1 VTSLHAGVLLWA
13 LRKAPARQAGRAVGE
28 AAIDRAAAHHTRHH
42 RHLLILQ
49 GTPGEVRRPILDRAV
64 VPTADIE
71 KRMIMKS
78 STVVLSAMVVLML
91 SQHTPAQAQYP
102 EDALRFSTPGFGVG
116 SRALGMGNAYTGVAN
131 DFSAIYWNPAG
142 LAQAQLDEFT
152 FGVSYLN
159 NVDTSQ
165 FFGTQG
171 TYSTGAFN
179 LNALGFV
186 HKLPTQRGSFVVAL
200 GFQRQNS
207 FASGLSFNG
216 FNPNSSIIQTSAR
229 NGAAYPSDLSDN
241 IAYQLYLA
249 DLDTVNGRFISPIT
263 NRVTQGATVVEG
275 GGLNNWSIAGAMDI
289 APDLSLGITLTYV
302 AGSYRYDRNYEETD
316 PAGIHNQFPFDF
328 QRLTIDEYVESDI
341 TGVNATFGLLY
352 RIPDRFR
359 LGFSV
364 KAPTAFSV
372 KENFGVS
379 ARSYFDNGD
388 VRPVDAPFE
397 TKSSGTYDINSPWV
411 YSGGISLIVNNLMLA
426 ADAEYTDWRELEFVH
441 ANPDVMAQNDEI
453 RKQFRDTWNLRGGI
467 EYDLFGLGVRLR
479 GGFIYNPSPYQGDPS
494 SFDRKTIT
502 GGLGIMLA
510 GSTMLDL
517 TYARGW
523 YETFRYNYI
532 QGDISSRTDEAITT
546 NTFLMTFSYRF

>member
-1 VTSLHAGVLLWA
+1 
-13 LRKAPARQAGRAVGE
+13 
-28 AAIDRAAAHHTRHH
+28 
-42 RHLLILQ
+42 
-49 GTPGEVRRPILDRAV
+49 
-64 VPTADIE
+64 
-71 KRMIMKS
+71 MKS
-78 STVVLSAMVVLML
+78 SAVVLFAIVVIMFF
-91 SQHTPAQAQYP
+91 QHTPVRAQFA

-116 SRALGMGNAYTGVAN
+116 SRALGMGNTYTGVAN

-142 LAQAQLDEFT
+142 LAQAQLDEFS

-159 NVDTSQ
+159 NIDTSQ

-171 TYSTGAFN
+171 SYSTGAFN
-179 LNALGFV
+179 VNALGFV

-200 GFQRQNS
+200 GYHRQNS
-207 FASGLSFNG
+207 FVSGLSFNG

-229 NGAAYPSDLSDN
+229 NGEAYPSDLTDN

-249 DLDTVNGRFISPIT
+249 DLDTMNGRFISPIT
-263 NRVTQGATVVEG
+263 NRVTQGAKVVEG
-275 GGLNNWSIAGAMDI
+275 GGLNNWSVAGAMDI
-289 APDLSLGITLTYV
+289 ARDLSLGVTLTYV

-316 PAGIHNQFPFDF
+316 PAGIHNLFPFDF
-328 QRLTIDEYVESDI
+328 SRITIDEYIESDI
-341 TGVNATFGLLY
+341 SGVNATFGLLY

-372 KENFGVS
+372 KERFGVS

-388 VRPVDAPFE
+388 IMPSDSPFE
-397 TKSSGTYDINSPWV
+397 TSSNSTYDIHSPWV
-411 YSGGISLIVNNLMLA
+411 YSGGVSVIVNNVMLA
-426 ADAEYTDWRELEFVH
+426 ADVEYTDWRELEFVR
-441 ANPDVMAQNDEI
+441 ANPDVMAQNNEI
-453 RKQFRDTWNLRGGI
+453 RKIFRETANLRGGI

-479 GGFIYNPSPYQGDPS
+479 GGFIYNPSPYLGDPKS
-494 SFDRKTIT
+494 YDRKTIT

-510 GSTMLDL
+510 ATTMLDV

-532 QGDISSRTDEAITT
+532 QGDISSRTDEQITT
-546 NTFLMTFSYRF
+546 NTFLLTFSYRF